1 MRRGDIHGL
10 AIACGNIGF
19 LKFYNPEEFDDSVVY
34 QFIEYSLAEQ
44 VGDFARMGI
53 AFNKIGKLYTAL
65 GFNEEAE
72 EMFKIAI
79 DGARRADNIA
89 GEGMAWGNLGTVYRA
104 LERFKDAIDC
114 HVKYRDNAER
124 RMDIGGVAI
133 MQHQLAMDYI
143 LSGKLPEAERSVLDA
158 FQTLERIRSQVGGE
172 DKSKLSNFEK
182 NQAEAYNLLQVVL
195 VAQGKFKEALVL
207 ADASRGRALA
217 EIVRKRLSGC
227 SDISSGEET
236 VTLNEEFIAESFN
249 NLVEISRKRST
260 TLVFYSVV
268 KEFDQS
274 GAYFTWVY
282 TWVLCPSGSLN
293 FNKTRLQHD
302 LETKVEVN
310 DEFIVSLRRSMGQ
323 QSQMGTVGEILRSC
337 AEQDKVSREAKIP
350 VATLKGEDVLS
361 SLKGFEHEFITGWQS
376 IGISL
381 KTKDQG
387 TQEHMMV
394 LKESSI
400 SNEERT
406 FDESTCNQEG
416 WLVKKTVAEI
426 STASKTELC
435 SVESSE
441 SYEVSS
447 EEEVHSSGSMKQS
460 SVIKHSVTFD
470 EPDNISGKSSLI
482 VECPEED
489 LQDNVKTQSK
499 LEKDKSSFEASEESL
514 HHPISDS
521 VFAHSCTHLESDTAK
536 SEVLIASKAGD
547 NPIKEEADKPCL
559 MTTSQN
565 GLGENP
571 AKVEENESF
580 PLATSEENLQHS
592 LSGSELSHSCTH
604 LESGQAKS
612 EILAASKPSDN
623 PFEEEADKPS
633 LTVPSHDGSG
643 ATAEGLEHGIASKPS
658 CEESNFSLQS
668 DNNIEGKY
676 GDQLHEFP
684 KKDDDH
690 VSVGNSSGPFYEVET
705 EPLGAHSKVHK
716 NEPQSD
722 PELDPWT
729 PMLSQLH
736 KILIEP
742 IMDFLPKND
751 ESQRVTFIP
760 QDFLLKVPFAALQ
773 NEARGHY
780 FMEDFII
787 STSPAIHFLDL
798 ACTSRET
805 SLKTTTL
812 LELSLLAVGNPIMP
826 FEELPQLPSAE
837 YEVRMIREILK
848 SPMSEILI
856 GSQAQKAV
864 VIEAMPKYRVLHFA
878 THAIIDDSDSHG
890 DFSMRGLIVL
900 TKSGLECD
908 GILTAEEVRGL
919 ELNAE
924 LVVLS
929 CCESGLGKVTGDGML
944 GELKT
949 FL

>member
-1 MRRGDIHGL
+1 MFAAHHKLALSRGDIHGL

-34 QFIEYSLAEQ
+34 QFVEYSLAEQ

-53 AFNKIGKLYTAL
+53 AFNKIGKVYTTL
-65 GFNEEAE
+65 GYNEEAVG
-72 EMFKIAI
+72 MFKIAI

-104 LERFKDAIDC
+104 LERFEDAIDC
-114 HVKYRDNAER
+114 HVKYRNNAER

-182 NQAEAYNLLQVVL
+182 NQAEAYNLLQVIL
-195 VAQGKFKEALVL
+195 VAQGRFKEALVL

-310 DEFIVSLRRSMGQ
+310 DEFLVSLRRSMGQ
-323 QSQMGTVGEILRSC
+323 QSQMGAVGEILRSC
-337 AEQDKVSREAKIP
+337 GEQNKVSREAKIP

-361 SLKGFEHEFITGWQS
+361 SLEGFEHEFITGWQS

-394 LKESSI
+394 MKESSI

-416 WLVKKTVAEI
+416 WLVNKTVAEI

-435 SVESSE
+435 SVESPE

-447 EEEVHSSGSMKQS
+447 KEEVHSSGSMEQS
-460 SVIKHSVTFD
+460 SVTKQSVTFD
-470 EPDNISGKSSLI
+470 EPDNVSGKSSLI

-489 LQDNVKTQSK
+489 FQDNLKTQSE

-521 VFAHSCTHLESDTAK
+521 VFSHSCTHLESETAK
-536 SEVLIASKAGD
+536 SDVLIALKAGD

-565 GLGENP
+565 GPGVP
-571 AKVEENESF
+571 A
-580 PLATSEENLQHS
+580 P
-592 LSGSELSHSCTH
+592 
-604 LESGQAKS
+604 
-612 EILAASKPSDN
+612 
-623 PFEEEADKPS
+623 
-633 LTVPSHDGSG
+633 
-643 ATAEGLEHGIASKPS
+643 GLEHDIAIKPS
-658 CEESNFSLQS
+658 PEESNSSLQS
-668 DNNIEGKY
+668 DNNVEKEY
-676 GDQLHEFP
+676 GDQSP
-684 KKDDDH
+684 AKVDGD
-690 VSVGNSSGPFYEVET
+690 VSVGTLSGPLNDAIT
-705 EPLGAHSKVHK
+705 KPLGPHSKVHK
-716 NEPQSD
+716 KEPKSD
-722 PELDPWT
+722 PELDPWI

-742 IMDFLPKND
+742 IIDFLPKKD

-773 NEARGHY
+773 SDVSGHY

-798 ACTSRET
+798 ACASCET
-805 SLKTTTL
+805 AEKNTAPP
-812 LELSLLAVGNPIMP
+812 ELSLLAVGNPIMP

-837 YEVRMIREILK
+837 YEVRMIKENLK

-900 TKSGLECD
+900 AKSGLECD
-908 GILTAEEVRGL
+908 GILTAEEVSGL

>member
-1 MRRGDIHGL
+1 MSRGDIHGL
-10 AIACGNIGF
+10 AIACNNIGY
-19 LKFYNPEEFDDSVVY
+19 LKFYNPKEFDDSVMY
-34 QFIEYSLAEQ
+34 QYIAYSLAGE
-44 VGDFARMGI
+44 VGDFARMGM

-65 GFNEEAE
+65 GYNEEAKD
-72 EMFKIAI
+72 MFKFAI
-79 DGARRADNIA
+79 DRAHKADNVA
-89 GEGMAWGNLGTVYRA
+89 REGMAWGNLGTVYRA
-104 LERFKDAIDC
+104 LERFEDAIDC

-133 MQHQLAMDYI
+133 MQHQLAMDY
-143 LSGKLPEAERSVLDA
+143 LLLGKLPEAERSVLDA

-249 NLVEISRKRST
+249 NLLEISRKRST

-302 LETKVEVN
+302 LETKVEIN
-310 DEFIVSLRRSMGQ
+310 DEFIASLRRSMGQ
-323 QSQMGTVGEILRSC
+323 ESQMGKVSKILRSC
-337 AEQDKVSREAKIP
+337 GEQKKVSREAKVH
-350 VATLKGEDVLS
+350 VAAIKVEDILS
-361 SLKGFEHEFITGWQS
+361 SLGGFEHDFITGWKGF
-376 IGISL
+376 GIPL
-381 KTKDQG
+381 KTKDLRK
-387 TQEHMMV
+387 QE
-394 LKESSI
+394 LLSKEASI
-400 SNEERT
+400 PKHET
-406 FDESTCNQEG
+406 FDESTGSQES
-416 WLVKKTVAEI
+416 WNETVAEKP
-426 STASKTELC
+426 TASKTELC
-435 SVESSE
+435 SSE
-441 SYEVSS
+441 SQEAYVVSCK
-447 EEEVHSSGSMKQS
+447 EELAYSTEAHSTE
-460 SVIKHSVTFD
+460 SVKPSNVMTFD
-470 EPDNISGKSSLI
+470 KVDVISGESPLI
-482 VECPEED
+482 VECLVED
-489 LQDNVKTQSK
+489 PQD
-499 LEKDKSSFEASEESL
+499 DSSMER
-514 HHPISDS
+514 
-521 VFAHSCTHLESDTAK
+521 
-536 SEVLIASKAGD
+536 
-547 NPIKEEADKPCL
+547 
-559 MTTSQN
+559 
-565 GLGENP
+565 ENP

-580 PLATSEENLQHS
+580 PLATSEESLQHS

-604 LESGQAKS
+604 LKSGQAKS

-676 GDQLHEFP
+676 GDQLYEFP

-805 SLKTTTL
+805 SLKTTTP

-837 YEVRMIREILK
+837 YEVRMIKEILK

-864 VIEAMPKYRVLHFA
+864 VMEAMPKYKVLHFA

-924 LVVLS
+924 LVVLR